1 MHAYEKMILKILKER
16 GELNLSQ
23 LEDES
28 KLAKDKLMWS
38 VENMKFSGLIKID
51 GHLEEQIS
59 LSDEGREALSKFPE
73 EALIDKIGEEQLDIS
88 KADGIGLMWAKRNRW
103 IDIKNGKI
111 GLTTIGAQARKLHK
125 GYILRH
131 VLEMAEKDGI
141 KNMNDDEKQALEIL
155 VKRKMLI
162 ISKGKSNP
170 IVALTQLGKN
180 IEIDEENGVGALT
193 HEIIANAKWRDV
205 GFRRYI
211 IDAPTEQAVASRLH
225 PMREF
230 MNKIRETWFS
240 MGFTEVSG
248 PIIESSFWNFDAL
261 FSPQDHP
268 TRDMQ
273 DTFFL
278 NNPDHIE
285 INDREAVVA
294 VSEMHKK
301 NWRSQVSA
309 AMQKQ
314 AVLRTHTTSVSA
326 RHIRQFAKS
335 ANSNNVVKLFS
346 IGRAF
351 RNENIDF
358 KHLAEIIQTEGIII
372 GENLN
377 FSNLFDALIGFYEHM
392 GIHGIRFR
400 PSYFPFTE
408 PSLEMYRIREDGTSI
423 ELGGAGMIREEIA
436 HSLGTN
442 KNILAWGLGAD
453 RLLMQKLGAK
463 SLSEIYTN
471 DIKWLRRRVQI
482 I

>member
-1 MHAYEKMILKILKER
+1 MILKILKEK
-16 GELNLSQ
+16 GGLDFSQ
-23 LEDES
+23 LKEES
-28 KLAKDKLMWS
+28 KLEQDKLMWS
-38 VENMKFSGLIKID
+38 VENLKASKLVKLE
-51 GHLEEQIS
+51 GHLEEQIL
-59 LSDEGREALSKFPE
+59 LSDEGRGALSEFPE
-73 EALIDKIGEEQLDIS
+73 EALLDKIGEAHLDIS
-88 KADGIGLMWAKRNRW
+88 KANSIGLMWAKRNGW

-111 GLTTIGAQARKLHK
+111 SLTAKGFDAVKSHK
-125 GYILRH
+125 NYILRR
-131 VLEMAEKDGI
+131 VLERIEK
-141 KNMNDDEKQALEIL
+141 NDMDNINDNEKSALEVLI
-155 VKRKMLI
+155 KRKMLI

-170 IVALTQLGKN
+170 IVSLTPLGEN
-180 IEIDEENGVGALT
+180 AAVEDENGIGALT
-193 HEIIANAKWRDV
+193 HEVIANAKWKEF
-205 GFRRYI
+205 GFRRYM
-211 IDAPTEQAVASRLH
+211 IDAPTEQMYASRLH

-278 NNPDHIE
+278 NNPENIE
-285 INDREAVVA
+285 INDREAVLA
-294 VSEMHKK
+294 VSEMHRK
-301 NWRSQVSA
+301 NWRSPVSA
-309 AMQKQ
+309 SMQKQ
-314 AVLRTHTTSVSA
+314 AVLRTHTTSISA

-335 ANSNNVVKLFS
+335 ANANKVVKLFS

-408 PSLEMYRIREDGTSI
+408 PSLEMYRIRDDGTSI

-471 DIKWLRRRVQI
+471 DMKWLRRRAQI